1 MQKGKPG
8 NLKKAVI
15 FFILLFLCGCNIKKE
30 ATDDFF
36 AMDTFMTVK
45 LTGTEED
52 VTAVREEIYRAD
64 NLFKKDKISLS
75 DRETADLA
83 KLAYD
88 ISVETD
94 GAFDITV
101 SPLCDLWGFWNNS
114 FRVPEKSE
122 IEETLEFTGF
132 ESMTFSENEIILPQG
147 FSIDFG
153 AIAKGYAGK
162 TAAELLKKRGI
173 TSAILSLG
181 GNIQT
186 VGNAP
191 DGEKWCVGI
200 KNPFGEEGYSGF
212 VYVSDKAVVTS
223 GGYER
228 NFESEGI
235 KYQHIINPE
244 TGAPAETDIASVTVI
259 AENGAVADAL
269 STAFFVMGA
278 EKTEKY
284 CYEKGF
290 KTADTVFSVVI
301 IKENGE
307 KIILGDTDWRK
318 A

>member
-1 MQKGKPG
+1 MR
-8 NLKKAVI
+8 KAVI
-15 FFILLFLCGCNIKKE
+15 FFIIFLLCGCNIKNE

-52 VTAVREEIYRAD
+52 VSAVREEIYRED
-64 NLFKKDKISLS
+64 NLFRKDKISLS
-75 DRETADLA
+75 DSETVNLA

-94 GAFDITV
+94 GAFDITI
-101 SPLCDLWGFWNNS
+101 SPICDLWGFWNNS

-122 IEETLEFTGF
+122 IKKALDFTGYK
-132 ESMTFSENEIILPQG
+132 SMTFTENEIVLPQG
-147 FSIDFG
+147 FSVDFG

-173 TSAILSLG
+173 SSAVFSLG

-191 DGEKWCVGI
+191 GGKKWCVGI
-200 KNPFGEEGYSGF
+200 KNPFGGEGYSGY

-228 NFESEGI
+228 YFESEGM
-235 KYQHIINPE
+235 KYHHIINPK
-244 TGAPAETDIASVTVI
+244 TGAPTETDIASVTVI
-259 AENGAVADAL
+259 SENGAVADAL

-278 EKTEKY
+278 EETEKY
-284 CYEKGF
+284 CYEKSF
-290 KTADTVFSVVI
+290 KTAETVFSVVI

-307 KIILGDTDWRK
+307 KIILGDTDWRE